1 MRRWQMANQRLRTAI
16 RAAGLT
22 VEDVATGVGVDIKTV
37 ERWVS
42 NEGRCPHRTTR
53 KNVAQLVSVDEV
65 HLWPSL
71 VEDVHTRPNGQ
82 SELVHV
88 YPTRSAVPAD
98 LWTELI
104 NGVAA
109 QMDVL
114 VFSGTFLVEQ
124 YNLLP
129 TVRAK
134 SEEGVAFRFA
144 VGDETSSAVVQRA
157 IEEGTRGGL
166 EGRVQL
172 MRRYLNEVEELPG
185 VQVRRHGTY
194 LYNSIYRFDDQM
206 LVNTHAYGSLAGQNP
221 VLHVRELPAGL
232 MWENYSRSFERV
244 WDQATQESAGR

>member
-1 MRRWQMANQRLRTAI
+1 MANQRLRTAI

-42 NEGRCPHRTTR
+42 HEDRCPHRATR

-71 VEDVHTRPNGQ
+71 AEDVHTRPNGQ
-82 SELVHV
+82 GELVHV
-88 YPTRSAVPAD
+88 YPTRSAVPAE
-98 LWTELI
+98 LWTELL
-104 NGVAA
+104 NGVTTR
-109 QMDVL
+109 MDVL

-134 SEEGVAFRFA
+134 SREGIAFRFA
-144 VGDETSSAVVQRA
+144 VGDETSSAVIQRA

-172 MRRYLNEVEELPG
+172 MRRYLNEIEGLVGVE
-185 VQVRRHGTY
+185 VRSHGTY
-194 LYNSIYRFDDQM
+194 LYNSIYRFDDQV
-206 LVNTHAYGSLAGQNP
+206 LVNTHSYGSLAGQNP
-221 VLHVRELPAGL
+221 VLHLRELPGGL
-232 MWENYSRSFERV
+232 MWENYSRAFERV
-244 WDQATQESAGR
+244 WDQAMPESVGR